1 MNTHIELQGDK
12 HYYNFYSN
20 IKLHILLQ
28 YLYNGQMSADDFDQ
42 KLCLKQDCPFQEP
55 RGIFMIHSKIF
66 SDF

>member
-42 KLCLKQDCPFQEP
+42 KLCLKQDCPFQ
-55 RGIFMIHSKIF
+55 
-66 SDF
+66 